1 MTLLDKAFSKGM
13 VDVCDKHKF
22 TVVENIN
29 HVSELKLNSLNLI
42 RIFTTMAS

>member
-22 TVVENIN
+22 TVVKNTN
-29 HVSELKLNSLNLI
+29 HVSELILNSLNLI
-42 RIFTTMAS
+42 RIFTTIES